1 MDNAIRVLQHNVQ
14 ARLEAMDVRESGI
27 AVKGVRE
34 IKLFMN
40 AGPRLLARGIEG
52 AAWVTLPS
60 ALVAKQACVNIH
72 NEDKRCLI
80 YCLCAFMLDQQGNL
94 PDHPDRVSNYQVG
107 KLLKSGKRSN
117 SVMVPINVGLDFTAI
132 DVPRVDVTDQLLAFE
147 EANDLGVYIY
157 QWEEKNY
164 GHGRTLGMP
173 RLCRTPASTSWN
185 AYCSYTRTTTCTRVT
200 SSG

>member
-1 MDNAIRVLQHNVQ
+1 MEAAREAVRNDLNTRQLGREPDAITTAVVSLEYDREGRPERYNVWLPVGQQPLGARGDGLDNAIRVLQHNVR

-60 ALVAKQACVNIH
+60 ALEAKKACVNIH

-80 YCLCAFMLDQQGNL
+80 YCLCAFMLDQQGNFPRSPRSRKQL
-94 PDHPDRVSNYQVG
+94 P
-107 KLLKSGKRSN
+107 
-117 SVMVPINVGLDFTAI
+117 
-132 DVPRVDVTDQLLAFE
+132 
-147 EANDLGVYIY
+147 
-157 QWEEKNY
+157 
-164 GHGRTLGMP
+164 GR
-173 RLCRTPASTSWN
+173 
-185 AYCSYTRTTTCTRVT
+185 
-200 SSG
+200 

>member
-1 MDNAIRVLQHNVQ
+1 MCGNLVSRSKAF
-14 ARLEAMDVRESGI
+14 E
-27 AVKGVRE
+27 KF
-34 IKLFMN
+34 KLFMN

-60 ALVAKQACVNIH
+60 ALEAKKACVNIQ
-72 NEDKRCLI
+72 NEETLPHLLPLCLHAGPARQLSEI
-80 YCLCAFMLDQQGNL
+80 N
-94 PDHPDRVSNYQVG
+94 PDRVSNYQVG

-164 GHGRTLGMP
+164 GHGRDARHAASLPHALSPPQAGMHTAPTQEPLRVRATLSAANV
-173 RLCRTPASTSWN
+173 LH
-185 AYCSYTRTTTCTRVT
+185 
-200 SSG
+200 